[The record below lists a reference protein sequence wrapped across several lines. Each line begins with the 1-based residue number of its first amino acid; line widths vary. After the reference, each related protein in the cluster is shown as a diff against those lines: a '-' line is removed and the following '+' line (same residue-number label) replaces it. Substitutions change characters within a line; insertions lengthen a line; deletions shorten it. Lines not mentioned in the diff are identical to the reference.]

1 MTSASP
7 ELQLAL
13 ESDCATGVEEVIAAR
28 RGEDLEALRN
38 MLRPDAPVSP
48 AFRQNAIQLLG
59 LWGDA
64 ESAPAIRAL
73 LPELDERQ
81 RINAVDALGRLGGP
95 EAEASVLDATLHT
108 RCPGFE
114 VRPRRNASSRWR
126 ARTPSLPRGPRQNAA
141 CRARNDGQVSPGAHA
156 TEERS

>member
-95 EAEASVLDATLHT
+95 EAEASVLDATRDASPDVRRFAAYALSRIRSEAAQERLQQMAREDPEPST
-108 RCPGFE
+108 R
-114 VRPRRNASSRWR
+114 
-126 ARTPSLPRGPRQNAA
+126 TAA
-141 CRARNDGQVSPGAHA
+141 
-156 TEERS
+156 ERSMSSPQ